1 MVLRGAGERLGERP
15 SMGRARAGGADGSR
29 GQERLR
35 PPDGAGEWC
44 LLMGKLSSRRMI

>member
-1 MVLRGAGERLGERP
+1 MGLRGAGEHLGERP

-29 GQERLR
+29 GREGLR

-44 LLMGKLSSRRMI
+44 LLMGKSSSRRI